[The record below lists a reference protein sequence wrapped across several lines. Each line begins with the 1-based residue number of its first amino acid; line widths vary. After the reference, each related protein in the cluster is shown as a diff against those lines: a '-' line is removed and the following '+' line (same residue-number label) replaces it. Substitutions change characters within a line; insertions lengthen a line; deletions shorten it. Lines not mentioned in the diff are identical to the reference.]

1 MFYRVLK
8 LDVQCICILNNNILA
23 KDLPAITE
31 IDLSRLA
38 VFGLTL
44 PSRCP
49 CCPGGARKTQSLV
62 APTLELQIEKY
73 IIYVSFVNLYL
84 YRSTVEYIFIVQN

>member
-1 MFYRVLK
+1 MKSYIRCFIVYNRKRLRCTIYIVNNKVLP
-8 LDVQCICILNNNILA
+8 I
-23 KDLPAITE
+23 DLPAITE

-73 IIYVSFVNLYL
+73 IIYVSFVNLY
-84 YRSTVEYIFIVQN
+84 Q

>member
-1 MFYRVLK
+1 MIEKIRCTIYIV
-8 LDVQCICILNNNILA
+8 NNNIFGI
-23 KDLPAITE
+23 DLPAITE

-73 IIYVSFVNLYL
+73 IINVSFENLY
-84 YRSTVEYIFIVQN
+84 R

>member
-1 MFYRVLK
+1 MLPFAYQPKVDALYANKIKKDVLSRIIANVV
-8 LDVQCICILNNNILA
+8 LLVNNNVFLI
-23 KDLPAITE
+23 DLPAMTE

-38 VFGLTL
+38 VLGLTL

-62 APTLELQIEKY
+62 APTLELQIENVLS
-73 IIYVSFVNLYL
+73 IYH
-84 YRSTVEYIFIVQN
+84 

>member
-1 MFYRVLK
+1 MTNYIRCFIVYNLKRNNVLA
-8 LDVQCICILNNNILA
+8 IN
-23 KDLPAITE
+23 LPAITE

-73 IIYVSFVNLYL
+73 IIYVSYVNLY
-84 YRSTVEYIFIVQN
+84 R

>member
-1 MFYRVLK
+1 MV
-8 LDVQCICILNNNILA
+8 NNNVLA
-23 KDLPAITE
+23 SDLPAITE

-73 IIYVSFVNLYL
+73 IIDISFVNLYRYDDKIHL
-84 YRSTVEYIFIVQN
+84 YCPKLKL

>member
-1 MFYRVLK
+1 MYNRK
-8 LDVQCICILNNNILA
+8 LLLVNNNALVI
-23 KDLPAITE
+23 DLPAITE

-73 IIYVSFVNLYL
+73 IIYVSLVN
-84 YRSTVEYIFIVQN
+84 